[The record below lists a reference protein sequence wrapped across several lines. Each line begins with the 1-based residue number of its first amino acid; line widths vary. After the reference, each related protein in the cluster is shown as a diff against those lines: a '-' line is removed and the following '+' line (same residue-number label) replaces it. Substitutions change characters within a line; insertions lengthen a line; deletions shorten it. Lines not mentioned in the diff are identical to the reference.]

1 MDQMQAV
8 DHIFENLDEFKA
20 KYAGTI
26 RRFEDMGIDH
36 KTALAMAITIAAKA
50 KALADLAK
58 SL

>member
-36 KTALAMAITIAAKA
+36 KTALAKA